1 MLKYVNWDIV
11 FQEVPDEVTLAIN
24 ISNCPCHCKDCHSS
38 YLASDI
44 GTPLAWWAEHSKEE
58 DSIDTSIDQLLSQVE
73 AITCVGLMGG
83 DAEPELVNMLAGEIQ
98 YNYGLKT
105 AWYSGRQEL
114 SDKIYLDN
122 FNYIKLGPYIPE
134 RGPLNNKNTNQKFY
148 QVMNRALIDIT
159 YKFWK
164 S

>member
-24 ISNCPCHCKDCHSS
+24 ISNCPCHCRECHSS
-38 YLASDI
+38 YLALDV
-44 GTPLAWWAEHSKEE
+44 GKPLAWWVERSKDE
-58 DSIDTSIDQLLSQVE
+58 DSIDTSIEDILNQVE

-83 DAEPELVNMLAGEIQ
+83 DAEPELVNMLASEIQ
-98 YNYGLKT
+98 HNYNLKT
-105 AWYSGRQEL
+105 AWYSGRVEL
-114 SDKIYLDN
+114 SDKINLGN

-134 RGPLNNKNTNQKFY
+134 RGPLNNRNTNQRFY
-148 QVMNRALIDIT
+148 QVVNETLLDIT